1 MVGIAPAMLAEVH
14 VPRFAPLSSPLRPLV
29 SSFLPTLGV
38 AAGVAVVHSRMLVTM
53 PANVF
58 FVVGVLQA
66 EGGVIQC
73 LHVVFVGGDI
83 IGVPLV
89 FAKQLVVDESHGNR
103 FLEFRGGLLLLPPPH
118 KELLEEEDVH
128 QKPADDGD
136 EDPVFGVPGDSNFF
150 KRPTPLPDCLR

>member
-53 PANVF
+53 PASVF
-58 FVVGVLQA
+58 FVVRVLEA

-73 LHVVFVGGDI
+73 LHVVFVGGHII

-103 FLEFRGGLLLLPPPH
+103 FLEFRGGLLLLPPPISLVRQRAVR
-118 KELLEEEDVH
+118 EI
-128 QKPADDGD
+128 
-136 EDPVFGVPGDSNFF
+136 
-150 KRPTPLPDCLR
+150 